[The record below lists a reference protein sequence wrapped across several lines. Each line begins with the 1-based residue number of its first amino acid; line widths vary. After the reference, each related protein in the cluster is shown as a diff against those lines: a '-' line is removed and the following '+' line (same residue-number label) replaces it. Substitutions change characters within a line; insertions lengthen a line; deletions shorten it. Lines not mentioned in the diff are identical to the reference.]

1 MAEHRAEID
10 AIASGSWPPTF
21 DDTIVALECAGQR
34 LHLAKRLFSNACSA
48 LSTPRVRALE
58 AEMLPRLA
66 AHLDAVRLDARLF
79 ARIAD
84 LVARRDTVEL
94 DAEQSCVLD
103 RYHRDVIR
111 AGALLD
117 EGPQERLRAINERL
131 SALKA
136 KFRDNLLSET
146 AALAVRVDRA
156 AQLDGLPRTMLDAA
170 ARAADGHGFLL
181 KLMAPS
187 AQPALEHLHDRAL
200 RERLYR
206 ASIAR
211 GRRGGPH
218 DNRAV
223 ICEITALR
231 AERAGLLGFVSH
243 AQFELADQTAGSVAA
258 VLHMLTSV
266 GSAAAPKAH
275 AEAQRHTAALLADR
289 HDGPLEPWDWPYYA
303 ARERRERHA
312 VDEARLQELFVLH
325 RVIGDGMFALA
336 TDLYGLTFSARDDL
350 PRPHPDVLVFAVTDA
365 DGSDRGLLYLDLF
378 ARDGKGGGAWMNYF
392 QEPAPLIGRLAH
404 VSIVLNATRPADGAP
419 ALLTPLEVRILF
431 HEFGHALHMLL
442 SDVAF
447 PRVAG
452 INVPND
458 IIEFPS
464 KLHEALAMAPDVLA
478 RYARHFETDEP
489 PSAAEVATLTA
500 FVHESAPYISTQGA
514 AGSLLDQAWH
524 GLTPGDAIAPDAVDA
539 FEEAVLDEHG
549 LALHAVGMHYRSTFF
564 IHLFES
570 NYAGTHYSYMWSAM
584 LEAAALAWL
593 DDGGGLTRASGMRL
607 RDELLSRGAV
617 VDPLA
622 ALRAITGREATVDQL
637 LARRGLNRPTG

>member
-1 MAEHRAEID
+1 
-10 AIASGSWPPTF
+10 
-21 DDTIVALECAGQR
+21 
-34 LHLAKRLFSNACSA
+34 
-48 LSTPRVRALE
+48 
-58 AEMLPRLA
+58 ML
-66 AHLDAVRLDARLF
+66 
-79 ARIAD
+79 
-84 LVARRDTVEL
+84 
-94 DAEQSCVLD
+94 
-103 RYHRDVIR
+103 
-111 AGALLD
+111 
-117 EGPQERLRAINERL
+117 
-131 SALKA
+131 
-136 KFRDNLLSET
+136 
-146 AALAVRVDRA
+146 
-156 AQLDGLPRTMLDAA
+156 
-170 ARAADGHGFLL
+170 
-181 KLMAPS
+181 PS

-223 ICEITALR
+223 VWEITALR
-231 AERAGLLGFVSH
+231 AERAGLLGFASH
-243 AQFELADQTAGSVAA
+243 AQFELADQTAGSVAV
-258 VLHMLTSV
+258 VLDMLTSV
-266 GSAAAPKAH
+266 GSAAARKAR
-275 AEAQRHTAALLADR
+275 AETQRHTTALRADG

-303 ARERRERHA
+303 ARERRARHA
-312 VDEARLQELFVLH
+312 VDEARLQELFVLQ

-336 TDLYGLTFSARDDL
+336 ADLYGLTFSARDDL
-350 PRPHPDVLVFAVTDA
+350 PRPHPDVLVFDVADA

-404 VSIVLNATRPADGAP
+404 ASIVLNATRPADGAP

-464 KLHEALAMAPDVLA
+464 KLHEALAMAPGVLA

-489 PSAAEVATLTA
+489 PSAAEVAALTA

-514 AGSLLDQAWH
+514 ASSLLDQAWH
-524 GLTPGDAIAPDAVDA
+524 GLAPGDAIAPDAVDA
-539 FEEAVLDEHG
+539 FEESVLDEHG

-570 NYAGTHYSYMWSAM
+570 NYADTHSPYMWSAM
-584 LEAAALAWL
+584 LEAALLGWL
-593 DDGGGLTRASGMRL
+593 DDKGGLTRASGMRL
-607 RDELLSRGAV
+607 RDDLLSRGAV

-637 LARRGLNRPTG
+637 LARRGLSLTA